1 MAETTATPA
10 ARKTTKTAD
19 KALPFPAAEFPAF
32 EMPKFE
38 VPKFDFASF
47 PQVEVPAPFREFA
60 EKGVAQMKAGY
71 DKLKTAAEEATDV
84 IEDTFETA
92 RAGAT
97 ELNLKALEA
106 VKTNTDA
113 TFGFIRSLMTA
124 KTLAEAV
131 ELQSTFA
138 KAQFEA
144 LTAQTKDFQETAKK
158 VAEETIEPSKAAMT
172 KTFKDLKVA

>member
-1 MAETTATPA
+1 MAETTT
-10 ARKTTKTAD
+10 RKTAKTAD
-19 KALPFPAAEFPAF
+19 KALPFTPSAEFAAF

-38 VPKFDFASF
+38 VPKFDFAGF
-47 PQVEVPAPFREFA
+47 PQVEVPAEFREFA

-92 RAGAT
+92 RAGVT

-106 VKTNTDA
+106 AKTNTDA
-113 TFGFIRSLMTA
+113 TYGFVRSLFSARTF
-124 KTLAEAV
+124 AEAL
-131 ELQSTFA
+131 ELQSSFA
-138 KAQFEA
+138 KAQFET
-144 LTAQTKDFQETAKK
+144 LTAQTKAFQEAAKK
-158 VAEETIEPSKAAMT
+158 VAEETIEPSKTAFT